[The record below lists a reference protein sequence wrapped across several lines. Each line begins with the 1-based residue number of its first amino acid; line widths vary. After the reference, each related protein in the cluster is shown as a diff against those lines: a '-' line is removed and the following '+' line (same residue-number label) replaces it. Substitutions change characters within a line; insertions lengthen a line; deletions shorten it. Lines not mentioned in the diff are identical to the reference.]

1 MALPISST
9 PTYSVVVPSLEKEVK
24 FRPFL
29 VKDEKALLI
38 AQQSE
43 DPKVM
48 VNTLRNVITN
58 CILDKDI
65 NTESLATFDLEY
77 LFTQIRA
84 KSVGEIVELIFS
96 CQQESCKNDDK
107 AKVKVSIDI
116 TKVQVEKNPEHK
128 TKIDLFEDVGAVMKY
143 PSIESLTKIQ
153 KTEDSKN
160 AEVIGSIFSIMAES
174 ISMIY
179 KGDEIYHAKD
189 STQEELLQFVENL
202 TSEQFA
208 KLQKFFNTMP
218 KLTKTIEYD
227 CPVCKHHNVSKLE
240 GLQSFF

>member
-9 PTYSVVVPSLEKEVK
+9 PTYTVVVPSLEKEVK

-58 CILDKDI
+58 CILDKDV
-65 NTESLATFDLEY
+65 NTEKLATFDLEY

-84 KSVGEIVELIFS
+84 KSVGELVELIFS
-96 CQQESCKNDDK
+96 CQQPSCKDNDK

-116 TKVQVEKNPEHK
+116 TGITVEKNPEH
-128 TKIDLFEDVGAVMKY
+128 TNKISLFEDVGVVMKY
-143 PSIESLTKIQ
+143 PSVEALTSIQ
-153 KTEDSKN
+153 KQTEGKN
-160 AEVIGSIFSIMAES
+160 AELIANIFGIMAES
-174 ISMIY
+174 IESIY
-179 KGDEIYHAKD
+179 KGDEMYHAKD
-189 STQEELLQFVENL
+189 STREELLQFVENL

-218 KLTKTIEYD
+218 KLTKTVEYD

>member
-9 PTYSVVVPSLEKEVK
+9 PTYTVVVPSLEKEVK

-48 VNTLRNVITN
+48 VNTLRGIIAN
-58 CILDKDI
+58 CILDKID
-65 NTESLATFDLEY
+65 TDALATFDLEY

-96 CQQESCKNDDK
+96 CQQDSCKDNDK
-107 AKVKVSIDI
+107 AKVKVNIDI
-116 TKVQVEKNPEHK
+116 TKIEVEKNPEHK
-128 TKIDLFEDVGAVMKY
+128 NKIDLFEDVGVVMKY
-143 PSIESLTKIQ
+143 PSIDDLTTIQ
-153 KTEDSKN
+153 QTEDKKN
-160 AEVIGSIFSIMAES
+160 TDIIESIFSVMAKS

-179 KGDEIYHAKD
+179 KGDEVYHAKD
-189 STQEELLQFVENL
+189 STHEELMQFVENL

-208 KLQKFFNTMP
+208 KIQKFFNTMP
-218 KLTKTIEYD
+218 KMTKTVEYD
-227 CPVCKHHNVSKLE
+227 CPICQHHNVSKLE

>member
-9 PTYSVVVPSLEKEVK
+9 PTYTVVVPSLEKEVK

-58 CILDKDI
+58 CVLDQID
-65 NTESLATFDLEY
+65 TEKLATFDLEY

-96 CQQESCKNDDK
+96 CQQDSCKDNDK

-116 TKVQVEKNPEHK
+116 TKIEVEKNSEHK
-128 TKIDLFEDVGAVMKY
+128 TKIDLFDDVGVVMKY
-143 PSIESLTKIQ
+143 PTIDALTNVQKNQEGKSNEVLDSL
-153 KTEDSKN
+153 
-160 AEVIGSIFSIMAES
+160 FSIMADS

-179 KGDEIYHAKD
+179 KGDEVYHAKD
-189 STQEELLQFVENL
+189 STKEELLQFVENL
-202 TSEQFA
+202 TSDQFA

-218 KLTKTIEYD
+218 KLTKTVEYD

>member
-9 PTYSVVVPSLEKEVK
+9 PTYTVVVPSLEKEVK

-58 CILDKDI
+58 CVLDEVD
-65 NTESLATFDLEY
+65 TEKLATFDLEY

-96 CQQESCKNDDK
+96 CQQESCKDNDK
-107 AKVKVSIDI
+107 AKVKVNIDI
-116 TKVQVEKNPEHK
+116 TNIQVEKNPEHQ
-128 TKIDLFEDVGAVMKY
+128 TKIDLFDDVGVVMKY
-143 PSIESLTKIQ
+143 PTLDALTNVQKNQEGKSNEVLDSL
-153 KTEDSKN
+153 
-160 AEVIGSIFSIMAES
+160 FSVMADS

-179 KGDEIYHAKD
+179 KGDEVYHAKD
-189 STQEELLQFVENL
+189 STKEELLQFVENL
-202 TSEQFA
+202 TSDQFA

-218 KLTKTIEYD
+218 KLTKTVEYD

>member
-9 PTYSVVVPSLEKEVK
+9 PTYTVVVPSLEKEVK

-48 VNTLRNVITN
+48 VNTLRNIIAN
-58 CILDKDI
+58 CILDKID
-65 NTESLATFDLEY
+65 TDTLATFDLEY

-96 CQQESCKNDDK
+96 CQKNECKDNDK

-116 TKVQVEKNPEHK
+116 SQIQVEKNPEHK
-128 TKIDLFEDVGAVMKY
+128 SKIDLYDDVGVVMKY
-143 PSIESLTKIQ
+143 PSLDSLTKLQ
-153 KTEDSKN
+153 KANDGKT
-160 AEVIGSIFSIMAES
+160 AEVIENIFSIMSES

-179 KGDEIYHAKD
+179 KGDEVYHAKD
-189 STQEELLQFVENL
+189 STKEELLQFVENL

-218 KLTKTIEYD
+218 KLTKTVEYD